1 MLLQIADRDIRQLTD
16 IEMHV
21 HMQTSKCTFICK
33 CRSAEIDHRQGS
45 LLAVGPFKDYI
56 GRMRRIVRGQETY
69 GGGTPSEQ
77 ATAYNSRLNA
87 DARLSQPQLV
97 SRWSQLVDG
106 ADGGRGQAQVA
117 KLLGW
122 ATSTASRD

>member
-1 MLLQIADRDIRQLTD
+1 VRSYASADRQKWI
-16 IEMHV
+16 
-21 HMQTSKCTFICK
+21 
-33 CRSAEIDHRQGS
+33 IDRGS
-45 LLAVGPFKDYI
+45 LLAVGTFKDYI

>member
-1 MLLQIADRDIRQLTD
+1 LIIDR
-16 IEMHV
+16 
-21 HMQTSKCTFICK
+21 
-33 CRSAEIDHRQGS
+33 GS
-45 LLAVGPFKDYI
+45 LLAVGTFKDYI
-56 GRMRRIVRGQETY
+56 GRMRRIVGGQETY

-97 SRWSQLVDG
+97 LHWSQLVDG
-106 ADGGRGQAQVA
+106 ADGGRGQARVA

-122 ATSTASRD
+122 AASTASRD

>member
-1 MLLQIADRDIRQLTD
+1 MYGAAKNTWAFPPAKPGNSTKTQSDAAASRHLSLGIASYASADRQRLI
-16 IEMHV
+16 
-21 HMQTSKCTFICK
+21 
-33 CRSAEIDHRQGS
+33 IDRGS
-45 LLAVGPFKDYI
+45 LLAVGTFEDYI

-106 ADGGRGQAQVA
+106 G
-117 KLLGW
+117 
-122 ATSTASRD
+122 